1 MNRVSSQSKRKIKTF
16 LLALLA
22 CSLWKSEVGA
32 QTPFYQGAT
41 VTIRVGFTAGGAFDV
56 WARIIA
62 HHLGKYIPGN
72 PTFVVQNMTGG
83 GSMIAANYVYS
94 VAKPDGLTL
103 GVVSPGLYIQQLSG
117 QKEIKFDWFKY
128 SWIGSPEKTDRIFYI
143 RADTP
148 YKTLLDLRDAA
159 EPPKCAATGLGTA
172 AYYFPRLLQEAFGL
186 KLAVV
191 PGYQGAADANLAIE
205 RGEMQCWCGS
215 VQAYFGSE
223 PGRTW
228 AKTGF
233 VRVLT
238 QGGQKRHPNL
248 SNVPTVWE
256 LMDKSKVSELHRRIA
271 KIFVLPDEM
280 GRPFFGPPGI
290 PADRLKALRDGFVK
304 MMKDPDVIAD
314 AKSKGLEPSLMTA
327 EEVEALGR
335 EIGTVPAD
343 LIERMKPLLE
353 K

>member
-1 MNRVSSQSKRKIKTF
+1 MKTL

-22 CSLWKSEVGA
+22 GFLNASDLPA
-32 QTPFYQGAT
+32 QTPFYQGQT

-56 WARIIA
+56 WARLIA
-62 HHLGKYIPGN
+62 QYLGKYVPGN
-72 PTFVVQNMTGG
+72 PSFVVQNMTGG
-83 GSMIAANYVYS
+83 GSMIAANYVYG

-103 GVVSPGLYIQQLSG
+103 GIVSPGLYIQQLSG
-117 QKEIKFDWFKY
+117 QQEIKFEWFKY

-148 YKTLLDLRDAA
+148 YKTLLDMRNAV
-159 EPPKCAATGLGTA
+159 EPPKCGATGLGTA
-172 AYYFPRLLQEAFGL
+172 AYYFPRLLQEAFAL
-186 KLAVV
+186 KLTMV
-191 PGYQGAADANLAIE
+191 PGYKGAADANLAIE
-205 RGEMQCWCGS
+205 RGEVQCWCGS

-248 SNVPTVWE
+248 PQVPTVWE
-256 LMDKSKVSELHRRIA
+256 FMDKEKVAEPHRRIA

-290 PADRLKALRDGFVK
+290 PADRLKALRDGFAK

-314 AKSKGLEPSLMTA
+314 AKSKGLEPSLMTG
-327 EEVEALGR
+327 EEIEALGR

-343 LIERMKPLLE
+343 LIEQMKPLLE
-353 K
+353 R

>member
-1 MNRVSSQSKRKIKTF
+1 MKII
-16 LLALLA
+16 LAILA
-22 CSLWKSEVGA
+22 CLVWSPDLPA
-32 QTPFYQGAT
+32 QTPFFQGKT
-41 VTIRVGFTAGGAFDV
+41 ITIRVGFTAGGAFDV

-62 HHLGKYIPGN
+62 QYMGKYVPGN

-103 GVVSPGLYIQQLSG
+103 GIVSPGIYIQQLSG
-117 QKEIKFDWFKY
+117 HQEVRFEWFKY

-148 YKTLLDLRDAA
+148 YKTLEDLRQAT
-159 EPPKCAATGLGTA
+159 EPPKCGATGLGTA
-172 AYYFPRLLQEAFGL
+172 AYYFPRFLQDAFGL
-186 KLAVV
+186 KLAMV

-205 RGEMQCWCGS
+205 KGEIQCWCGS
-215 VQAYFGSE
+215 IQAYFGSE

-248 SNVPTVWE
+248 PEVPTVWE
-256 LMDKSKVSELHRRIA
+256 LMDKHKTSDIYRRLA
-271 KIFVLPDEM
+271 KILVLPDET
-280 GRPFFGPPGI
+280 GRPFFGPPGV
-290 PADRLKALRDGFVK
+290 PADRLKALREGFVK
-304 MMKDPDVIAD
+304 MMADSDMIAE
-314 AKSKGLEPSLMTA
+314 AKKKGLEPNLMTG

-335 EIGTVPAD
+335 ELATVPP
-343 LIERMKPLLE
+343 EVMQKMKPLLE

>member
-1 MNRVSSQSKRKIKTF
+1 M
-16 LLALLA
+16 ALLA
-22 CSLWKSEVGA
+22 CALWKSELGA
-32 QTPFYQGAT
+32 QVPFYQGAT

-62 HHLGKYIPGN
+62 HHLGKYVPGN

-83 GSMIAANYVYS
+83 GSMIAANYVYG

-148 YKTLLDLRDAA
+148 FKTLLDMRDAA

-186 KLAVV
+186 KLVTV

-238 QGGQKRHPNL
+238 QGGQKRHSNL

-256 LMDKSKVSELHRRIA
+256 LMDKFKVSELHRRIA

-280 GRPFFGPPGI
+280 GRPFFGPPGM
-290 PADRLKALRDGFVK
+290 PADRLKALREGFVK

-335 EIGTVPAD
+335 EIGTVPPD